1 MGKPNRK
8 SEIRNPKSEIN
19 SNYLNIKSK
28 QFVILNFKFRYCFE
42 FRYSIFEFK
51 PMLPESVQNLI
62 DEFSKLPGIGPKTAA
77 RLVFYLLTKPEAD
90 LNSLGQSVLLLAKNL
105 VLCQN
110 CFNISETEMCAICAD
125 EKRDHSII
133 AVVEEP
139 LDVIALEKSLAFR
152 GIYHVLG
159 GVISPINGVGPEDLR
174 IEQLLL
180 RLKNDKIGEIILAT
194 NPNLEGEAT
203 SAYLKDRINA
213 LNSSIKI
220 TRIARGLPIGG
231 DLEYADEVTLKR
243 SLEGRREY

>member
-1 MGKPNRK
+1 
-8 SEIRNPKSEIN
+8 
-19 SNYLNIKSK
+19 
-28 QFVILNFKFRYCFE
+28 
-42 FRYSIFEFK
+42 
-51 PMLPESVQNLI
+51 
-62 DEFSKLPGIGPKTAA
+62 
-77 RLVFYLLTKPEAD
+77 
-90 LNSLGQSVLLLAKNL
+90 
-105 VLCQN
+105 
-110 CFNISETEMCAICAD
+110 MCAICAD